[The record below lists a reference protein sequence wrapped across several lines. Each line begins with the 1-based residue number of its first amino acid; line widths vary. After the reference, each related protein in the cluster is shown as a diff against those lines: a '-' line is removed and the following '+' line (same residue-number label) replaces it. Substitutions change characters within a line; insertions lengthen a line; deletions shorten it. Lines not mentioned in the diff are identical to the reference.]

1 MDRELLL
8 TLLVFWSSTTA
19 ALIIF
24 LRLWF
29 ANRGEAFHPHSVE
42 VAPRH
47 QHFLCVH
54 AQTQCKRGFVVS
66 SISAFVA
73 PRGSTSNKSFT
84 VLGCCISV
92 TGFIG
97 SMQWYGTGDATF
109 FELICCLLGF
119 IGLLFVCITELDVT
133 PERFL
138 TTKLLVTSW
147 LAQRVMAYRLRAQ
160 KRESPPAKS
169 LPDLV
174 VWLIWGSDFRE
185 VLPFPIDETDKGFCD
200 FITSNPNTAEY
211 FVKDLTIHGTGV
223 VQSPSER
230 FAQRKKLV
238 DHDGLVKEFER
249 GNAIGQLMHA
259 VGCVVYIGLCT
270 YAVVLNDPG
279 ESPRLASVVLFTF
292 FSFGFTQFL
301 TGMYGPVPY
310 LLKGWIMPWNPFYED
325 RGFMAD
331 LDAALADAETMAIDA
346 GSNGTTADAAVKED
360 GASSGLRKRKV
371 ERESSQAK
379 EKFHLTDANIALDNP
394 FLRWASVN
402 PISNIDSVGHFMVMT
417 EMIAVLTPCVAIG
430 LQWITALCDGPV
442 LVVIWDLFIGFLSC
456 GGHGV
461 LSGTFR
467 DCAIFNSDIYSHCI
481 FKAREVC
488 LA

>member
-1 MDRELLL
+1 
-8 TLLVFWSSTTA
+8 
-19 ALIIF
+19 
-24 LRLWF
+24 
-29 ANRGEAFHPHSVE
+29 
-42 VAPRH
+42 
-47 QHFLCVH
+47 
-54 AQTQCKRGFVVS
+54 
-66 SISAFVA
+66 
-73 PRGSTSNKSFT
+73 
-84 VLGCCISV
+84 
-92 TGFIG
+92 
-97 SMQWYGTGDATF
+97 
-109 FELICCLLGF
+109 
-119 IGLLFVCITELDVT
+119 
-133 PERFL
+133 
-138 TTKLLVTSW
+138 
-147 LAQRVMAYRLRAQ
+147 MAYRLRAQ

-279 ESPRLASVVLFTF
+279 ESPRVSWKRWRAFECVLPNFFNLQLASVVLFTF

-360 GASSGLRKRKV
+360 GASSGLRKRK
-371 ERESSQAK
+371 
-379 EKFHLTDANIALDNP
+379 
-394 FLRWASVN
+394 
-402 PISNIDSVGHFMVMT
+402 
-417 EMIAVLTPCVAIG
+417 
-430 LQWITALCDGPV
+430 
-442 LVVIWDLFIGFLSC
+442 
-456 GGHGV
+456 
-461 LSGTFR
+461 
-467 DCAIFNSDIYSHCI
+467 
-481 FKAREVC
+481 
-488 LA
+488 